1 MSRRMC
7 GSRTDGSASM
17 RERPSTLCLL
27 HRSCVLSTLNTFGP
41 FVAQKRRP
49 PMHKLVGT
57 LLIICVCLFAP
68 TLAAA
73 SDVHPLFNL
82 KSTTQSPFPSD
93 RFTVPDSRQN
103 TNQRVNLPLPD
114 CATHPSDCLD
124 VALLNQLDGFNTSPR
139 ISIPFD
145 GAIDPNSVSS
155 DTVFLV
161 RIGSLSDPNSF
172 LPQTIGINQ
181 VGWDPTTLTV
191 FVGSD
196 QHLDQDTS
204 YLLIVTNGVRDVA
217 GDPIEASDAFAD
229 FRHDLNFGQTKDP
242 QLKLY

>member
-82 KSTTQSPFPSD
+82 QSTTQSPFPSD
-93 RFTVPDSRQN
+93 RFTQRDSRQN
-103 TNQRVNLPLPD
+103 TKLRVNLPLPD
-114 CATHPSDCLD
+114 CTTRPSDCLD
-124 VALLNQLDGFNTSPR
+124 LTLLNQLDGFNTQPR

-145 GAIDPNSVSS
+145 GAIDPSTVNSQ
-155 DTVFLV
+155 TVFLLRV
-161 RIGSLSDPNSF
+161 GSLSDPDDF
-172 LPQTIGINQ
+172 PPQIIGINQ
-181 VGWDPTTLTV
+181 
-191 FVGSD
+191 
-196 QHLDQDTS
+196 
-204 YLLIVTNGVRDVA
+204 
-217 GDPIEASDAFAD
+217 
-229 FRHDLNFGQTKDP
+229 
-242 QLKLY
+242 